1 MVLTS
6 FTTMGIQMANIT
18 NSILQ
23 FITFQSIYS
32 YVLLDILIMAFVI
45 AMESHRVENIVLLA
59 LELDIVQW
67 FFVFGILGLERI
79 GFINFPPIEI
89 LQIFATPAI
98 ILLVLILLA
107 PKIT

>member
-1 MVLTS
+1 
-6 FTTMGIQMANIT
+6 MANLT
-18 NSILQ
+18 NNILQ

-32 YVLLDILIMAFVI
+32 YVLLDILIMTFVI

-67 FFVFGILGLERI
+67 FFVFGIFGLERI

-89 LQIFATPAI
+89 LQIFAIPAI

>member
-1 MVLTS
+1 MVPINV
-6 FTTMGIQMANIT
+6 TTIGIQITTITAN
-18 NSILQ
+18 ILQ
-23 FITFQSIYS
+23 FITFRSIYS
-32 YVLLDILIMAFVI
+32 YVLLDILIIAFVI

-67 FFVFGILGLERI
+67 FFVFAIFGLEKI
-79 GFINFPPIEI
+79 GFINFSPIEI

-98 ILLVLILLA
+98 ILLVLVLLA

>member
-1 MVLTS
+1 
-6 FTTMGIQMANIT
+6 MANIT

-32 YVLLDILIMAFVI
+32 YVLLDILIIAFVI

-79 GFINFPPIEI
+79 GFINFSPIEI

-98 ILLVLILLA
+98 ILLVLVLLA

>member
-1 MVLTS
+1 MV
-6 FTTMGIQMANIT
+6 NIT

-32 YVLLDILIMAFVI
+32 YILLDILIMAFII

-67 FFVFGILGLERI
+67 FFVFGIFGLEAI
-79 GFINFPPIEI
+79 GFISFPPIEI
-89 LQIFATPAI
+89 LQLFATPAI
-98 ILLVLILLA
+98 ILLVLVLLA

>member
-1 MVLTS
+1 MVLTN
-6 FTTMGIQMANIT
+6 FTTIGIQMANLT
-18 NSILQ
+18 NNILQ

-32 YVLLDILIMAFVI
+32 YVLLDILIIAFVI

-67 FFVFGILGLERI
+67 FFVFGIFGLERI

-89 LQIFATPAI
+89 TPAI

>member
-1 MVLTS
+1 
-6 FTTMGIQMANIT
+6 MANLT
-18 NSILQ
+18 NNILQ

-32 YVLLDILIMAFVI
+32 YVLLDILIIAFVI

-67 FFVFGILGLERI
+67 FFVFGIFGLERI

>member
-1 MVLTS
+1 
-6 FTTMGIQMANIT
+6 MANLT
-18 NSILQ
+18 NNILQ

-32 YVLLDILIMAFVI
+32 YVLLDILIIAFVI

-67 FFVFGILGLERI
+67 FFVFGIFGLEAIR
-79 GFINFPPIEI
+79 FINFPPIEI
-89 LQIFATPAI
+89 FQIFATPAI
-98 ILLVLILLA
+98 ILLILVLLA